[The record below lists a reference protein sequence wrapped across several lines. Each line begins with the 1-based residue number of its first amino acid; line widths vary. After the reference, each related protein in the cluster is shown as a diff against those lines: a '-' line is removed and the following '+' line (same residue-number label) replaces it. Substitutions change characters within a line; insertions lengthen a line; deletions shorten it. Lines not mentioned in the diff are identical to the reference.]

1 MKKLFFALITLAC
14 AASCSKET
22 IEEGAWSPE
31 APYTTSMEVAV
42 AGDSSRAFDENLNWS
57 WEADD
62 ALFSCQ
68 VADQLYPNTLT
79 LKENGKFGT
88 DQYQFATTEAA
99 PFFFAYPAASIDPA
113 QLTITAPQT
122 GTWSPVLCATT
133 PATTVEQLQQI
144 ELTHLSSAYE
154 VRVWEA
160 GRSARKVITK
170 AVLSS
175 ESDFVASWQA
185 DFTTQSVQQQLSGKE
200 LIVEQASETVVFN
213 LGEGTFDFTLTLT
226 DTEGNTLIVPASQQ
240 ALSAGK
246 RTVLNVE
253 WKNAT
258 ATTWYE
264 DYANNQS
271 STLEGNT
278 IYITANGGEVSATL
292 NGSVATI
299 DNGKISGLSSGVYD
313 LIVKV
318 GNATLINRKITV
330 TSIPTVSWLV
340 HSSYNSNDGSISKN
354 DSYDGNKIWVKNEQ
368 LSDSYIQNNLVSK
381 NELVWSKN
389 GVTQANQSLTFN
401 QEINYTTSYAAYQVQ
416 AKVTLQNGYVCQT
429 PASQIYV
436 TGIPYHADWRSN
448 DYSNW
453 KYINCSD
460 KGSYVQINTSSSS
473 WGGYVVGGVISPAF
487 YTPNGSLDVYP
498 AVAAS
503 TRATSASQ
511 SDRCYIYAGTQSSS
525 AKMEGDYVK
534 IYYNSA
540 NSTYPNTD
548 LVQLDNSIN
557 LTSATSCLVFAGET
571 YRVPVVGSLLPTYFY
586 QIRITYNK

>member
-88 DQYQFATTEAA
+88 DQYQFATTEVA

-200 LIVEQASETVVFN
+200 LIVEQEGETVVFN

-253 WKNAT
+253 WKSLT
-258 ATTWYE
+258 MTGVTSWYE
-264 DYANNQS
+264 QYNAAGS
-271 STLEGNT
+271 SSLAGSTIYLEGFSAAGGKVEALLDGQVVALEGNT
-278 IYITANGGEVSATL
+278 IKNVASGAHTVQVRIAGSNLATTEYP
-292 NGSVATI
+292 V
-299 DNGKISGLSSGVYD
+299 
-313 LIVKV
+313 
-318 GNATLINRKITV
+318 TV
-330 TSIPTVSWLV
+330 TMIPELNYLI
-340 HSSYNSNDGSISKN
+340 HSSYNSSNGSISKSN
-354 DSYDGNKIWVKNEQ
+354 NYDGRTIYLKNVSLNDPYFTS
-368 LSDSYIQNNLVSK
+368 LSSTPKFTCADQTVEVAYGSADKSFSELALKSYNCYGTATI
-381 NELVWSKN
+381 
-389 GVTQANQSLTFN
+389 TFP
-401 QEINYTTSYAAYQVQ
+401 SG
-416 AKVTLQNGYVCQT
+416 KTLQLGGT
-429 PASQIYV
+429 GHSIAV
-436 TGIPYHADWRSN
+436 TGIPYDLNPAAN
-448 DYSNW
+448 DSWNAWKSSGNVSWNEGGTLRLGYNLSNW
-453 KYINCSD
+453 FASETASVEKSFYL
-460 KGSYVQINTSSSS
+460 
-473 WGGYVVGGVISPAF
+473 PAD
-487 YTPNGSLDVYP
+487 T
-498 AVAAS
+498 AITIAS
-503 TRATSASQ
+503 TGTYVSSGTSRTPVTFTLYISGNEAAQTASTTSTTAKSYSLNATKTMSASNATIK
-511 SDRCYIYAGTQSSS
+511 CTNY
-525 AKMEGDYVK
+525 K
-534 IYYNSA
+534 
-540 NSTYPNTD
+540 ST
-548 LVQLDNSIN
+548 
-557 LTSATSCLVFAGET
+557 ATSCTKISTLT
-571 YRVPVVGSLLPTYFY
+571 LRY
-586 QIRITYNK
+586 